1 MLGAY
6 SKIVQDVPPF
16 MLADGRPADVLDI
29 NAIGLRRTGLLQE
42 DRNTISDAYKLLY
55 RSSMNRAQ
63 AIEQI
68 RSELPQ
74 IEALEYLLAFV
85 ERVSKGSSGRQDDR
99 PRR

>member
-1 MLGAY
+1 
-6 SKIVQDVPPF
+6 
-16 MLADGRPADVLDI
+16 
-29 NAIGLRRTGLLQE
+29 
-42 DRNTISDAYKLLY
+42 
-55 RSSMNRAQ
+55 MNRAQ